1 MKLTLIFSKVYPLMG
16 TMAQLQTIGAK
27 GRDLEP

>member
-16 TMAQLQTIGAK
+16 TMAQLRTIGTK
-27 GRDLEP
+27 GRDVE